1 MCFPGG
7 SDSKESSCNTGDLG
21 SILRSRRFP
30 GVSKWL
36 HNPIFSPGE
45 LHGQRN
51 LEGLGVRHTQ
61 KLIYVWQIIR
71 SHRASLV
78 AVSTESACNM
88 GNLGLIPGLGRSP
101 GGGMVTHSNILAWRI
116 PRTEEPGR
124 LKSMGSQR
132 VRHIQAVITH

>member
-101 GGGMVTHSNILAWRI
+101 WRREWQPTPLLLLGEFQGQRSLAVYSPWDHKELD
-116 PRTEEPGR
+116 TAE
-124 LKSMGSQR
+124 
-132 VRHIQAVITH
+132 